1 VLHDALVAM
10 LAMACLFIT
19 RHQAEEHKP
28 DVGKLLPQIGLGDT
42 TVALWTVYATVS
54 RWLV

>member
-1 VLHDALVAM
+1 M